1 MVVTAPSTSGD
12 GVAIRLRGLTKS
24 YGARPALRGLDLEVP
39 RGTVYGFLGPNG
51 AGKTTTMRVLTGLLR
66 PDGGTVELL
75 GAPWTAA
82 DRARLHRVGAL
93 VEGPAFYPYLGGR
106 DNLRVL
112 ASAGASP
119 RPDRVD
125 EVLEFVDLASRAA
138 DPYRTYSL
146 GMKQR
151 LGVAAALLNEPELL
165 LLDEPANGLDP
176 AGIVMMRDLLRG
188 LAEAGTTVFVSSHI
202 LPQVQQLADRV
213 GVIDQGRL
221 VREGPLDALLAE
233 SGRIRVRVDDPASVG
248 PARAVLER
256 LAAAEQVHAEG
267 DNGWLRV
274 DIPPDR
280 AAEVNRALFEAG
292 IVASRLEA
300 DSDLEQLFLSLTES

>member
-1 MVVTAPSTSGD
+1 
-12 GVAIRLRGLTKS
+12 
-24 YGARPALRGLDLEVP
+24 
-39 RGTVYGFLGPNG
+39 
-51 AGKTTTMRVLTGLLR
+51 MRILTGLLH

-112 ASAGASP
+112 ASTGEAP
-119 RPDRVD
+119 RPGRVE
-125 EVLEFVDLASRAA
+125 EVLAFVGLDARAG

-176 AGIVMMRDLLRG
+176 AGIVMMRDLLRT
-188 LAEAGTTVFVSSHI
+188 LAEAGTTVFISSHI
-202 LPQVQQLADRV
+202 LPQVQQLADVV

-221 VREGPLDALLAE
+221 VREGSLDALLSE
-233 SGRIRVRVDDPASVG
+233 SGRIRVRVDPASVG
-248 PARAVLER
+248 AARDALER
-256 LAAAEQVHAEG
+256 LTAPDHVRADG
-267 DNGWLRV
+267 DDGWLRV
-274 DIPPDR
+274 DLPPDR
-280 AAEVNRALFEAG
+280 STDVNRALFEAG
-292 IVASRLEA
+292 VVASRLEA
-300 DSDLEQLFLSLTES
+300 DSDLEQLFLSLTEG